1 MLQLLPSLSP
11 GELLKSICDS
21 PEDFLAFVQRNVK
34 HDELLLLL
42 RQRLIDL
49 KLSSLEPSEIL
60 FGADSVLLSLLQRR
74 FSLLREKTAEGS
86 AGLVFRT
93 DEGYSWAF
101 SPVDA
106 MFSIADLLCSPSDYP
121 LGWLLLLQLP
131 IVKIY
136 NVAAYECIIRRLYY
150 MFATDKSLHAAALKE
165 HIHGSCVFSPHNFKD
180 LRLFLTNKLESY
192 YPFFTGSN
200 GRALVI
206 NTAAEYIKACW
217 VRRDLFKPH
226 TSTDPDFSDLIS
238 SQLFCL
244 VPSAYLID
252 PSLSA
257 ELNFM
262 FYINAPTGEISRSLS
277 NLEPKSLEL
286 FTTWALRSN
295 SADATLGY
303 DTSVSDL
310 LYDTLSIDDLKK
322 RYTVVA
328 QLVDYAV
335 KTSLQR
341 DVYFA
346 AHFRFSLSGFFYVGS
361 PASVKASKALY
372 KSISGWEE
380 KPINFNFAASL
391 RSIGL
396 SDFHKDSS
404 GSYTLDSAGY
414 WYKFESDDEYMS
426 VMTRWLFVVDITA
439 FISYGAIDYTVMLP
453 SMDLDKLYNRKIPSI
468 VYLEYEVW
476 PDCAKGSLGPI
487 PQPYLT
493 APMTKRTTPVYMI
506 AYVAS
511 LATAIG
517 QYLQIIES
525 VCFLQGG
532 YSQGDLIHG
541 QPVFMSR
548 CLCAQLLSEVGVGA
562 PTIFHTTPE
571 DAHLKLLMNMPR
583 FLKYLAHAG
592 HISPLAA
599 GFRDVMRNRDLHT
612 GPVSVKQFY
621 SWYPD
626 GVTDHFTNYKIR
638 LRLIDAIILDRVFNL
653 AEFRRNIHLPAST
666 PNAIRTI
673 FTREERND
681 IWRLTNYDEWNTCWY
696 LPTVH
701 SLCRSGF
708 SSRVDGK
715 KLTFPIQKIPSTP
728 TSTKSSSVLRPSR
741 SRTRVSYFITDVHE
755 VLPGGYTMHAR
766 VLRKGFQ
773 TLVSLPWDE
782 LFARYRVRPPHFTAV
797 YHHKLSQ
804 RKKQLLMDPHKRKEQ
819 NWGLYIDFCNRAVQ
833 YKAPP
838 LKDLVKDWGIPLA
851 EEQAQLV
858 PGVKIYQDVGFVF
871 DLDFLL
877 TIQSNSWDGGRAL
890 CDIIP
895 CMKQIIE
902 KWRVL
907 SFSTIKYE
915 ERRQAK
921 KVYNASRRKTDR
933 VRRPFTPE
941 EDLLIINYYRKEMP
955 ERARAHLSVVCA
967 DHDWTSIAS
976 RANKLAFKLVKE
988 QGITEEYK
996 LPVVRVGKALRKL
1009 IDEVKAKQISGEL
1022 PC

>member
-21 PEDFLAFVQRNVK
+21 PEVFLAFVQRNVK

-49 KLSSLEPSEIL
+49 KLSSLEPSETL
-60 FGADSVLLSLLQRR
+60 FGSDSVLISLLQKR

-86 AGLVFRT
+86 AGLVFKT
-93 DEGYSWAF
+93 DEGHAWAF

-106 MFSIADLLCSPSDYP
+106 MFSIADLLCSPSDYL

-131 IVKIY
+131 VVKIY
-136 NVAAYECIIRRLYY
+136 NVAAYERILRRLYA
-150 MFATDKSLHAAALKE
+150 MFAADTSLHAAALKE
-165 HIHGSCVFSPHNFKD
+165 HISGACVFAPHNFTA
-180 LRLFLTNKLESY
+180 LRMFLPQRLESY
-192 YPFFTGSN
+192 YPFFTTSN
-200 GRALVI
+200 GRVLVV
-206 NTAAEYIKACW
+206 NTAAEYIKTCW
-217 VRRDLFKPH
+217 VRRELFKPE
-226 TSTDPDFSDLIS
+226 TSTSPSFSDLVR
-238 SQLFCL
+238 SQLFCII
-244 VPSAYLID
+244 PSAYLID
-252 PSLSA
+252 SSLSA
-257 ELNFM
+257 DLNFM
-262 FYINAPTGEISRSLS
+262 FYVNASTGEITRSLS
-277 NLEPKSLEL
+277 NLDSKSLEL
-286 FTTWALRSN
+286 FTTWAVRSN

-310 LYDTLSIDDLKK
+310 LYDSLSIEDIKK

-346 AHFRFSLSGFFYVGS
+346 AHIRYSLSGFFYVGS
-361 PASVKASKALY
+361 LSSVKAAKALY
-372 KSISGWEE
+372 KSVSGWEE
-380 KPINFNFAASL
+380 KPVNFPFAASL
-391 RSIGL
+391 RSTVL

-404 GSYTLDSAGY
+404 GSYTLDAAGY
-414 WYKFESDDEYMS
+414 WHKFESDDEYLS
-426 VMTRWLFVVDITA
+426 VMTRWLFVVDVTA

-468 VYLEYEVW
+468 TYLEYDVW
-476 PDCAKGSLGPI
+476 PKCASGSLGPL

-493 APMTKRTTPVYMI
+493 APMTKRTTPVYSI

-511 LATAIG
+511 LATSIG

-525 VCFLQGG
+525 ICFGQGG
-532 YSQGDLIHG
+532 YYQGDLVHG
-541 QPVFMSR
+541 QPVFMTR
-548 CLCAQLLSEVGVGA
+548 CLGAQLLSEIGVGA
-562 PTIFHTTPE
+562 PTIFHTTSE
-571 DAHLKLLMNMPR
+571 STHLKLLMNIPR
-583 FLKYLAHAG
+583 FLKYLAHDG

-599 GFRDVMRNRDLHT
+599 GFSDVMRNRELHT
-612 GPVSVKQFY
+612 GPVSPRQFY
-621 SWYPD
+621 SWYPH
-626 GVTDHFTNYKIR
+626 GATDHLTNYKIR
-638 LRLIDAIILDRVFNL
+638 LRIIDAVILDRVYNP
-653 AEFRRNIHLPAST
+653 AEFKSNTRIPDNT

-681 IWRLTNYDEWNTCWY
+681 VWRLGEYDEWNICWY
-696 LPTVH
+696 LPKVH
-701 SLCRSGF
+701 SICRSAF

-715 KLTFPIQKIPSTP
+715 KLTFPLRKSPDALPPIKDTP
-728 TSTKSSSVLRPSR
+728 VLRPSR
-741 SRTRVSYFITDVHE
+741 SRVSYFITDVHE

-782 LFARYRVRPPHFTAV
+782 LFTRYRIRPPHFTVV

-804 RKKQLLMDPHKRKEQ
+804 RKKQLLMDPRKRKEQ
-819 NWGLYIDFCNRAVQ
+819 HWGLYVDFCYRITQ

-838 LKDLVKDWGIPLA
+838 LKDLIEDWGIPLA
-851 EEQAQLV
+851 DEQAQLV
-858 PGVKIYQDVGFVF
+858 HGVRVYKDVGFVF

-877 TIQSNSWDGGRAL
+877 NLQSNSWDGGKAL
-890 CDIIP
+890 CDMLP
-895 CMKQIIE
+895 YMKQLIE

-907 SFSTIKYE
+907 SFSTVKYE
-915 ERRQAK
+915 ERQQAQ
-921 KVYNASRRKTDR
+921 KVYNASRRKTAR
-933 VRRPFTPE
+933 IRNKFTPE
-941 EDLLIINYYRKEMP
+941 EDLTIINYYRKDMP
-955 ERARAHLSVVCA
+955 ERARAHITALCA
-967 DHDWTSIAS
+967 DHDWLAIAA
-976 RANKLAFKLVKE
+976 RANKLAIKLVKE
-988 QGITEEYK
+988 QGIMEEFK